1 MSTGP
6 RIPLLKAAWLVLRKD
21 WQIEWRTRA
30 RLTALIFFSLST
42 LLLFSFAMGPD
53 TEALRRHAPGYLW
66 LALFFASVLSLGESF
81 RIESENQALLGLIL
95 TPVEPRAIFLGKV
108 FGNASL
114 LFGLSLLL
122 LPVAVALYDIDLSR
136 APLPLLLVLLLG
148 SIGISAPGIV
158 YSAISANARARDVM
172 LPLLLFPVL
181 VPLLL
186 ASVNATRFTLG
197 PDAQDQLPSWLK
209 LLTAFDLI
217 YLSVGFLV
225 FPKVAEED

>member
-1 MSTGP
+1 MTP
-6 RIPLLKAAWLVLRKD
+6 KIPLLAAAWLVLKKD

-30 RLTALIFFSLST
+30 RLTAIIFFSLST

-53 TEALRRHAPGYLW
+53 VTTLRAHAPGYLW
-66 LALFFASVLSLGESF
+66 LALLFASVLSLGESF
-81 RIESENQALLGLIL
+81 RIESENQALTGLVL
-95 TPVEPRAIFLGKV
+95 TPVEPRAIFVGKV

-114 LFGLSLLL
+114 LFVLSLVL
-122 LPVAVALYDIDLSR
+122 LPVTVALYDVDVSR
-136 APLPLLLVLLLG
+136 DPWRLVLVLFLG
-148 SIGISAPGIV
+148 SVGISAPGTV

-181 VPLLL
+181 MPLLL
-186 ASVNATRFTLG
+186 AAVSATRFTLQ
-197 PDAQDQLPSWLK
+197 PDPQEQVGSWLR

-217 YLSVGFLV
+217 YLSVGFLL

>member
-1 MSTGP
+1 MTP
-6 RIPLLKAAWLVLRKD
+6 RLPLLTAAWLVLKKD

-30 RLTALIFFSLST
+30 RLTALLFFSLAT

-53 TEALRRHAPGYLW
+53 VTTLRAHAPGYLW
-66 LALFFASVLSLGESF
+66 LGLLFASILSLGESF
-81 RIESENQALLGLIL
+81 RIESENQALTGLVL
-95 TPVEPRAIFLGKV
+95 TPVEARAIFVGKV

-114 LFGLSLLL
+114 LFVLSLVL
-122 LPVAVALYDIDLSR
+122 LPVTVALYDVDLGR
-136 APLPLLLVLLLG
+136 APHLLVLVLLLG
-148 SIGISAPGIV
+148 SIGISAPGTV

-186 ASVNATRFTLG
+186 AAVSATKFTLQAD
-197 PDAQDQLPSWLK
+197 PQDQLGSWLK

-225 FPKVAEED
+225 FPKIAEED

>member
-1 MSTGP
+1 MTRPS
-6 RIPLLKAAWLVLRKD
+6 LLGAAWLVLKKD

-30 RLTALIFFSLST
+30 RLTAIIFFSLAT

-53 TEALRRHAPGYLW
+53 IVTLRAHAPGYLW
-66 LALFFASVLSLGESF
+66 LGLLFASVLSLGESF
-81 RIESENQALLGLIL
+81 RVEAENQALTGLVL
-95 TPVEPRAIFLGKV
+95 TPVEPRAIFIGKV
-108 FGNASL
+108 LGNASL
-114 LFGLSLLL
+114 LFVLSLVL

-136 APLPLLLVLLLG
+136 DPLSLVLVLFLG
-148 SIGISAPGIV
+148 CVGISAPGTV

-186 ASVNATRFTLG
+186 AAVSATKFTLM
-197 PDAQDQLPSWLK
+197 PDPQEQLGSWLK

-217 YLSVGFLV
+217 YLSVGFLL

>member
-1 MSTGP
+1 MRP
-6 RIPLLKAAWLVLRKD
+6 RLSLLRAAWLVLQKD
-21 WQIEWRTRA
+21 WTIEWRSRA
-30 RLTALIFFSLST
+30 RLTALIFFSLAT

-53 TEALRRHAPGYLW
+53 ITTLRAHASGYLW
-66 LALFFASVLSLGESF
+66 LALLFASVLSLGESF
-81 RIESENQALLGLIL
+81 RFESENQALTGLLL

-122 LPVAVALYDIDLSR
+122 LPITVVLYDVDLTR
-136 APLPLLLVLLLG
+136 APLQLLLVLFLG
-148 SIGISAPGIV
+148 TVGISAPGTV

-181 VPLLL
+181 IPLLL
-186 ASVNATRFTLG
+186 AAVSATKFVLTPDPQEQLG
-197 PDAQDQLPSWLK
+197 SWLK

-217 YLSVGFLV
+217 YVSVGFLL
-225 FPKVAEED
+225 FPKVVEED